1 MARTPS
7 FSGLVAF
14 GCRFRTDGFYAVI
27 YGTNEQKQLVK
38 GKRYYR
44 VHRTYEPKGSPAL
57 R

>member
-38 GKRYYR
+38 GK
-44 VHRTYEPKGSPAL
+44 
-57 R
+57 